1 MRILAAL
8 GVIAA
13 LIVPMP
19 AQAAITGEDLL
30 SRCSASEKSMQG
42 EKLSPDEALDSMW
55 CVGYLSGLLDG
66 FGVAD
71 FKIENEKMV
80 CPAAEGLSR
89 SEALAIITRYLR
101 EHPEERAK
109 SGRRDALVALSKA
122 LPCGSNK
129 AR

>member
-1 MRILAAL
+1 MRMLAAL

-13 LIVPMP
+13 LTLPMP

-66 FGVAD
+66 F
-71 FKIENEKMV
+71 V
-80 CPAAEGLSR
+80 CDGEMESF
-89 SEALAIITRYLR
+89 EYI
-101 EHPEERAK
+101 RAVIL
-109 SGRRDALVALSKA
+109 DSK
-122 LPCGSNK
+122 
-129 AR
+129 